1 MIGPLTDLLINQ
13 LVFRIPCTS
22 VLFSLSLSLSLS
34 RETRVG
40 YNGWLA
46 AELKQLQRKPAK
58 WWSHRKRPNEGQ
70 DTQDAKNERSSTRQ
84 DQTMCELLSKQQQ
97 QQQQQQRRR
106 RRSSQPT
113 NNYFTGKQ
121 RLKSQKEAEFQDTLT
136 ALGTLVAHVKT
147 NHRVLSSA
155 LTHESG
161 TDNHI
166 LMRLH
171 NQPRNQCQ
179 TDGQTKRHYSGA
191 HQSLGKRPFQD
202 PRKRPSQ

>member
-1 MIGPLTDLLINQ
+1 MHECAFL
-13 LVFRIPCTS
+13 
-22 VLFSLSLSLSLS
+22 SLSLSLSLS

-70 DTQDAKNERSSTRQ
+70 DTQDAKKERSSTRQ
-84 DQTMCELLSKQQQ
+84 DQAMCELLSKQQQ
-97 QQQQQQRRR
+97 QQQQQQQRQQQQH
-106 RRSSQPT
+106 RSSQPT

-136 ALGTLVAHVKT
+136 ALGTLVALVKT

-161 TDNHI
+161 TDNPHTYASP
-166 LMRLH
+166 
-171 NQPRNQCQ
+171 QP
-179 TDGQTKRHYSGA
+179 TTK
-191 HQSLGKRPFQD
+191 PVPD
-202 PRKRPSQ
+202 